1 MKTIF
6 RLGRMLIRSFIVITL
21 VAYYLLTIQ
30 SIMLEQNTLKCT
42 IILSKKKVLLRE
54 IDLIHV
60 NNKNH
65 VVSIFHTCFKY
76 RQVIE
81 IQKHFWCIKCGLEL
95 EWEC

>member
-1 MKTIF
+1 MIIYCDN
-6 RLGRMLIRSFIVITL
+6 IRSI
-21 VAYYLLTIQ
+21 LLTNNPIYHVRTKHIEMHY
-30 SIMLEQNTLKCT
+30 SFIE
-42 IILSKKKVLLRE
+42 KVLVRE

-81 IQKHFWCIKCGLEL
+81 IQKLFWCIKCGLEI